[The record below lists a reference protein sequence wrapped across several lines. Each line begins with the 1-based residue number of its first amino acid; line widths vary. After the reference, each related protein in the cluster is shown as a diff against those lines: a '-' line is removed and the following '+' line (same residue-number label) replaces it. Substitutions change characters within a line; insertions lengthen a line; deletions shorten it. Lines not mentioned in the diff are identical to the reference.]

1 MNPFNIH
8 TFNYMQ
14 LVPKKYTNLKFKY
27 FIIKYILY
35 FYFSIDYYTFQG
47 FFKIYFDKIINI
59 LHCFQVSN
67 WCTFLKP
74 DFYFQLPAFLLCFSQ
89 KRSTS

>member
-1 MNPFNIH
+1 MYSFFVKSIAKKRAVENKNR
-8 TFNYMQ
+8 
-14 LVPKKYTNLKFKY
+14 VSKKYTNLKFKY

-67 WCTFLKP
+67 WCTFLGQAA
-74 DFYFQLPAFLLCFSQ
+74 YS
-89 KRSTS
+89 